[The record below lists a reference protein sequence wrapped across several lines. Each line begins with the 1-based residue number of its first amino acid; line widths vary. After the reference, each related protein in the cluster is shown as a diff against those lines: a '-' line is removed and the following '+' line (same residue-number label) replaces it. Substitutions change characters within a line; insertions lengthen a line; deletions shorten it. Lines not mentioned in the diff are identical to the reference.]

1 MNNNIISDQ
10 DCMIIPPY
18 IEGISTDRKKLEER
32 FRLIRFYYDKHWK
45 EIQRETGSISSIVS
59 TRLKSTANK
68 KRPCFTVPPFRLDR
82 PMGDFYAAKIQ
93 KRLNMQ
99 AKCRKL
105 F

>member
-18 IEGISTDRKKLEER
+18 IEGIPTDRKKLEER

-68 KRPCFTVPPFRLDR
+68 NAHVSQYLPFVWTVPWAIFTL
-82 PMGDFYAAKIQ
+82 Q
-93 KRLNMQ
+93 KY
-99 AKCRKL
+99 KKD
-105 F
+105 